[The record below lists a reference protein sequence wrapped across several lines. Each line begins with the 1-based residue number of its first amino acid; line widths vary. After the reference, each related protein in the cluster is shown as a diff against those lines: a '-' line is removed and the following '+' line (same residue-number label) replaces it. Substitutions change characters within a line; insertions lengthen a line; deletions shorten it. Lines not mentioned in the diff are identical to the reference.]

1 MTASVPEA
9 SAAVLKQAEIYPDR
23 GSVTRLM
30 RNQRVGHRSGVVW
43 LTGLSGAGKST
54 LANAV
59 EHKLFAH
66 GWQISVLDGDSVRAG
81 LNSDL
86 DFTAA
91 SREEN
96 LRRAS
101 EVAGLFAEAGHI
113 VLASFVSPHQRG
125 RELVRQV
132 LNRDLHLVYVKADI
146 EHCIERDPKGLYERA
161 MQGGIEHF
169 TGVGQSYEAPE
180 DADLVIDTGQLDI
193 TTGANALQEFIVNR
207 FAL

>member
-1 MTASVPEA
+1 MTVSVP
-9 SAAVLKQAEIYPDR
+9 AAADALLKQRHIHPDR
-23 GSVTRLM
+23 GNITRAM
-30 RNQRVGHRSGVVW
+30 RNERTGHRSGVVW

-59 EHKLFAH
+59 EHELFNR

-86 DFTAA
+86 DFTPGA
-91 SREEN
+91 REEN
-96 LRRAS
+96 LRRAGQ
-101 EVAGLFAEAGHI
+101 VAALFAEAGHL

-125 RELVRQV
+125 REFVRKI
-132 LNRDLHLVYVKADI
+132 LHHDFHLVYVKADI

-169 TGVGQSYEAPE
+169 TGLGQSYEAPE
-180 DADLVIDTGQLDI
+180 DADLVIDTSRFDVTAGAQQL
-193 TTGANALQEFIVNR
+193 LEFVQTR